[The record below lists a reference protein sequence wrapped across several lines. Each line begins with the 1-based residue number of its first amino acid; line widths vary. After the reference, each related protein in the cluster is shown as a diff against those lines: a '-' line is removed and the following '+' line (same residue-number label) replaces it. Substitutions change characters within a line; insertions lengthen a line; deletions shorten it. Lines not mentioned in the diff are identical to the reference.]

1 MKSEKKCKIKK
12 LKNVNRVLLRYFLLL
27 AVLIIVL
34 LEFTCYVIVSN
45 TTEAQA
51 RDRVARVGND
61 ISVKLKTQDDFM
73 GYYKLSA
80 EIRTYLTEGI
90 SVYFL
95 SGDGSVI
102 LPIND
107 GSENNDFTQE
117 LNGVKERLKNA
128 DANAAIIYSENYV
141 LKYAAEIDAPVGR
154 GYLIVSYSMMM
165 TKIVMRFL
173 ILYLVIVGIL
183 VLLVAVFFSFSAS
196 QKLSSGLRQLS
207 STAVRFSQGDY
218 NVSFANAEYQ
228 ELADLSD
235 TLNSVRD
242 EVKKS
247 GDFQRELLAN
257 VSHDLKTPLTMIKAY
272 ASMIREISGDNP
284 EKRDKHLQVIIDE
297 ADRLTGLVN
306 DVLNV
311 SKVTSNLEE
320 INFKVFNLTEFLYGI
335 INKFEYLQETQGY
348 KIMVDIDANLYT
360 RADEEKIGQVIYNLL
375 GNAVNYTGDDKTVY
389 ISLKKDLTGDRIK
402 LRIRDTGKGI
412 SKEDLPDIWNR
423 YYRAKENH
431 SRPVKGTGLGL
442 NIVKIILENHSFD
455 YGVESEPGKGS
466 TFWVD
471 FPSVP
476 ENAEEDSDAVQT

>member
-1 MKSEKKCKIKK
+1 ML
-12 LKNVNRVLLRYFLLL
+12 LKYFLFL

-34 LEFTCYVIVSN
+34 LEFMCYVIVSS
-45 TTEAQA
+45 TSEAQA
-51 RDRVARVGND
+51 RDRVTRVGDD
-61 ISVKLKTQDDFM
+61 ISLRLQNVNDYF
-73 GYYKLSA
+73 GYQKISSDIHAY
-80 EIRTYLTEGI
+80 RNEGLNI
-90 SVYFL
+90 YFL
-95 SGDGSVI
+95 SDVGEVI
-102 LPIND
+102 LPFND
-107 GSENNDFTQE
+107 NSENDFSSE
-117 LNGVKERLKNA
+117 LKAIKDRLKNTG
-128 DANAAIIYSENYV
+128 ANAAIVYSENYV
-141 LKYAAEIDAPVGR
+141 LKYACEVVNFGGC
-154 GYLIVSYSMMM
+154 GYLMVSYSMMM
-165 TKIVMRFL
+165 SKVIMRFL
-173 ILYLVIVGIL
+173 LLYLVIVGIF
-183 VLLVAVFFSFSAS
+183 VLLVAVFISFSAS
-196 QKLSSGLRQLS
+196 QKLSLGLRQLS
-207 STAVRFSQGDY
+207 TTAVRFSQGDF

-247 GDFQRELLAN
+247 GDFQREILAN

-335 INKFEYLQETQGY
+335 INKFDYLQETQGY
-348 KIMVDIDANLYT
+348 KIMVDIDAGLYT

-375 GNAVNYTGDDKTVY
+375 GNAVNYTGEDKTVY
-389 ISLKKDLTGDRIK
+389 ISLKKCLTDDRIK
-402 LRIRDTGKGI
+402 LKIRDTGKGI
-412 SKEDLPDIWNR
+412 SKEDLPEIWNR
-423 YYRAKENH
+423 YYRVKENH

-442 NIVKIILENHSFD
+442 NIVKIILRNHSFD
-455 YGVESEPGKGS
+455 FGAESELGKGS

-476 ENAEEDSDAVQT
+476 EKEE